1 MGQHCD
7 DCCCRYYYYYY
18 SSSSCCCCYD
28 YYYYYHYY
36 YYYCYCYY
44 YYYYPLEKGAKGRRD
59 QRTKAPQ
66 PAEKGPRG
74 ANSHTFHLPS

>member
-7 DCCCRYYYYYY
+7 DCCCRYYYYY

-28 YYYYYHYY
+28 YYYYYHY

>member
-7 DCCCRYYYYYY
+7 DCCCRYYYYY
-18 SSSSCCCCYD
+18 SSSCCCCYD